1 MICPHVPKRYGSPS
15 RKRKRFGTVT
25 ISICALAISK
35 PQSLKLNP
43 SGVVPTL
50 VHDGEVIIELTVIN
64 EYIDDALSGL
74 ALRPADARSKARM
87 RLWTKQLDEGLH
99 ADTGVLSTSIA
110 FRYQLTGKSNEE
122 IEALINNVP
131 DPVKRERVRANFVEG
146 VNSRYFKGAV
156 RRFDDLLGRMEQ
168 TLAASAWL
176 AGNTFSLADIAFAPY
191 LTRLDH
197 LQLSWLWSRR
207 RHVEEWYE
215 RVQQRKGYQIGLT
228 QWFNPKYLLLMKE
241 KGQQERQRVEAEVIP
256 T

>member
-1 MICPHVPKRYGSPS
+1 M
-15 RKRKRFGTVT
+15 
-25 ISICALAISK
+25 
-35 PQSLKLNP
+35 
-43 SGVVPTL
+43 
-50 VHDGEVIIELTVIN
+50 
-64 EYIDDALSGL
+64 
-74 ALRPADARSKARM
+74 
-87 RLWTKQLDEGLH
+87 
-99 ADTGVLSTSIA
+99 
-110 FRYQLTGKSNEE
+110 
-122 IEALINNVP
+122 
-131 DPVKRERVRANFVEG
+131 KRERVRANFVEG

-168 TLAASAWL
+168 TLATSAWL

-215 RVQQRKGYQIGLT
+215 RVQQRKGYQIGLV